1 MKRLRLQAWCAM
13 LALLITLVY
22 AIHPG
27 PYEMAL
33 FIFFAQPLFV
43 ITFASYGWR
52 VAKDL
57 RHRGVL

>member
-1 MKRLRLQAWCAM
+1 MKRLRLQSWSAM
-13 LALLITLVY
+13 LALSITLAY

-33 FIFFAQPLFV
+33 FIFFAQPLFL
-43 ITFASYGWR
+43 ITFVSYGWH
-52 VAKDL
+52 VVKDL